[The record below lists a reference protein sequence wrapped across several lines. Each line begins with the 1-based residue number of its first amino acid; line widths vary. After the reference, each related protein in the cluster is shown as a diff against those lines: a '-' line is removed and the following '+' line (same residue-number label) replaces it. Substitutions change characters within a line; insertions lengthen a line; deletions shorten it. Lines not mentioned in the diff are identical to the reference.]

1 MESQETQDR
10 PLIEADRS
18 HHIAF
23 AVVTILYWTSLYTYV
38 PILSPYLLEEL
49 KVGAAAAG
57 VILGVYGFVQ
67 ILIRLPLGILSD
79 RLRRRRPFI
88 ALGMLTGALSCLL
101 FTAGD
106 HPGWAFAGRALSGV
120 CSSTWVAFTVLYAAY
135 FPRKDIQRAMSAI
148 SFLIV
153 VGQLVGMGLSGWL
166 AEAKGSVAT
175 FYAGAIAGAIGLLL
189 AAFIKEPAGGVA
201 RNPMRLADVA
211 VVVRSGTLLRV
222 STLSILAHSVLFIT
236 MFGFTPSYATST
248 LGATRWELSL
258 LSFAFMVPHAFA
270 QLYSG
275 RWIAPRLGAWRTI
288 AIGFAVSGLCTLAI
302 PLATTLPALYAT
314 QALNGLAQGLHFP
327 LLLALAIQ
335 GVAAEKQATAMGFY
349 QAAYA
354 AGMFAGPFAAGWI
367 NELGG
372 LNAGFWL
379 GGGTALLSVAVTAW
393 FAYVASRRAV
403 SAA

>member
-1 MESQETQDR
+1 V
-10 PLIEADRS
+10 
-18 HHIAF
+18 F
-23 AVVTILYWTSLYTYV
+23 AVVTILYWTSLYTYI

-57 VILGVYGFVQ
+57 IILGAYGFVQ
-67 ILIRLPLGILSD
+67 ILLRLPLGIWSD

-101 FTAGD
+101 FAAGAY
-106 HPGWAFAGRALSGV
+106 PGWAFAGRAVSGV
-120 CSSTWVAFTVLYAAY
+120 CASTWVAFTVLYAAY
-135 FPRKDIQRAMSAI
+135 YVRKDVQRAMSAI

-166 AEAKGSVAT
+166 AESRGTFAT
-175 FYAGAIAGAIGLLL
+175 FYAGAIAGAVGLLL
-189 AAFIKEPAGGVA
+189 AFFIKEPADGVA
-201 RNPMRLADVA
+201 RNPMRLADVG
-211 VVVRSGTLLRV
+211 VVVRSAALLRV

-236 MFGFTPSYATST
+236 MFGFTPAYATQA
-248 LGATRWELSL
+248 LGVTRWELSL

-275 RWIAPRLGAWRTI
+275 RWIAPRIGVWPTI
-288 AIGFAVSGLCTLAI
+288 AIGFVLSGLCTLAI
-302 PLATTLPALYAT
+302 PFASTLPALYAT

-327 LLLALAIQ
+327 LFLALAIQ

-367 NELGG
+367 NEFGG

-379 GGGTALLSVAVTAW
+379 GGGTALASVAVTAL
-393 FAYVASRRAV
+393 FAAAARRPAGASGA
-403 SAA
+403 